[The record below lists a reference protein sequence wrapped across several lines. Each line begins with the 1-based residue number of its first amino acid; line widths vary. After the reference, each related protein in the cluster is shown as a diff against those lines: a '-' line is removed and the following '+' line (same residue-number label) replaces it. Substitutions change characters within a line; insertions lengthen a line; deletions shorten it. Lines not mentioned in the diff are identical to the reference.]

1 MQLQTGS
8 PPGLALQRGGGLEG
22 SGRPQWLSVGV
33 TSLGGAEKRLKG
45 VPDREKRKVICPTGS
60 QRQQEEN

>member
-8 PPGLALQRGGGLEG
+8 PPGLALERDGGPEG
-22 SGRPQWLSVGV
+22 SGRPQWPSVGV

-45 VPDREKRKVICPTGS
+45 VPDRDKSKVIWPTGS